1 MALGRHV
8 VVAQAL
14 RHVQQ
19 AFPRHVELG
28 KCRVEGVEM
37 VWGRLIGADVLG
49 SDDLVE
55 RNAEANV
62 AAGESSRCTS
72 ETMINL

>member
-8 VVAQAL
+8 VVEEAL
-14 RHVQQ
+14 CHVQQ
-19 AFPRHVELG
+19 AFPRHVELCKRG
-28 KCRVEGVEM
+28 VEGVEM
-37 VWGRLIGADVLG
+37 VWGWLIGADVLG

-62 AAGESSRCTS
+62 AAGEPLRCTS